1 MLTFQITA
9 PFNNMQTLKFKA
21 QLTNAFFATVNQMFG
36 SSSQLPT
43 ILTELCSTMWF
54 DYCALMALVGS
65 WEEMLSTW
73 LMVAKNAFVG
83 WALNCRVCML
93 LKGAVIYKPFLL
105 GFFVCR
111 DVSVSIPEQTKQIIY
126 ILYDDIGK
134 LS

>member
-1 MLTFQITA
+1 MDA
-9 PFNNMQTLKFKA
+9 
-21 QLTNAFFATVNQMFG
+21 
-36 SSSQLPT
+36 
-43 ILTELCSTMWF
+43 
-54 DYCALMALVGS
+54 VGS

-93 LKGAVIYKPFLL
+93 LKGTVIYKPFPL